1 METGDHTQGKQ
12 IEATKQANSKTKKEP
27 VINETNEKRT
37 KIPGNK
43 DNLVKDA
50 EWDGFKYTGNKA
62 QVTHISNQLRNKEGK

>member
-1 METGDHTQGKQ
+1 MRRPNRQ
-12 IEATKQANSKTKKEP
+12 NFKTKKEP
-27 VINETNEKRT
+27 VIDESNEKRT

-43 DNLVKDA
+43 DNLVKGA